1 MNEKKKQKQWQTQPE
16 RNADAPNCQS
26 PWSCWITTQA
36 ISLRMPAEKN
46 CLIRRVDLGAWRCR
60 QQIVAV
66 FFFTHPYHSIFR
78 WLPYNSNKTMYNMKL
93 SITYCKLCW
102 LSRDKQGE
110 YKSVTSGT
118 ASVVS
123 EHWEGWNIVP
133 PLCFSFMPCYLRYIL
148 ERCWKFVL
156 TDTWGWNWNWS
167 CDCGMAVLVLEF
179 QLRHFGEWQVEM
191 CVDFIQW
198 RDFWIW

>member
-1 MNEKKKQKQWQTQPE
+1 MTNAARKKCRCAKLPISMIMLNN
-16 RNADAPNCQS
+16 NASHFTPHAGGKELFDSKSWPRGLTLSTTNC
-26 PWSCWITTQA
+26 SC
-36 ISLRMPAEKN
+36 
-46 CLIRRVDLGAWRCR
+46 
-60 QQIVAV
+60 